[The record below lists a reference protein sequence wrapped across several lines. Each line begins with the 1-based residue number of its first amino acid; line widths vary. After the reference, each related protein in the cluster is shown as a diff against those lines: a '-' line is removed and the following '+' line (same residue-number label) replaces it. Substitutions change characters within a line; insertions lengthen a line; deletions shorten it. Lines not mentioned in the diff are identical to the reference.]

1 MILFDFVLVVC
12 LPIDCF
18 SFYSMDVVLNVY
30 ADRFGAF
37 LVQQTKT
44 QRSTPSY
51 RVCWKMQK
59 QPGEEIKRI
68 HITHGFTRTFMPR
81 LNASA

>member
-12 LPIDCF
+12 LPVDCF
-18 SFYSMDVVLNVY
+18 SFYSIDVLLKVY

-44 QRSTPSY
+44 QRSTPSNIEFAGK
-51 RVCWKMQK
+51 CKNNQEK
-59 QPGEEIKRI
+59 K
-68 HITHGFTRTFMPR
+68 
-81 LNASA
+81 